1 MHISSGPTTVSHL
14 PFPYSVVLYAHTALN
29 IAIGVDHGN
38 ILASIGALYVFLYR
52 FRYIYQCITDLALL
66 NLVFCP

>member
-1 MHISSGPTTVSHL
+1 MKNILNCAALLKSAIVHISSGPTTVSHL
-14 PFPYSVVLYAHTALN
+14 PFPYSVVLYAHTALD

-52 FRYIYQCITDLALL
+52 FRYML
-66 NLVFCP
+66 